1 MFAVKTR
8 ILNLLQLN
16 KINKKKIR
24 YFLKITVDVR
34 SYQMTPSCTWIDSIT
49 TVSMSD
55 THKFTRLY
63 F

>member
-1 MFAVKTR
+1 MFVVKTR

-16 KINKKKIR
+16 KINKKKRR

-34 SYQMTPSCTWIDSIT
+34 SYQMTPSCMWVDSIST
-49 TVSMSD
+49 ISMSN